1 MDSSISRAGTA
12 DTTRK
17 KRTSTVDLLA
27 PYVFISPFIIS
38 FFIFFVFPAAYSL
51 FLSFHSYRGFGEAR
65 FVGLDNFHAIL
76 TFPVFW
82 QSVQNTFIYF
92 AGHFIPVMVISF
104 ALALLFH
111 SKMLGFMNKIVK
123 PLVFLPQITAVVAS
137 ALIWRTV
144 LGRSGVVNQM
154 LGFEVP
160 FLTDFHFWGKVSI
173 IMLMSWRA
181 IGWYMVVFLAGLTT
195 ISEELTDAAKT
206 DGCKGWQILLYVTI
220 PLMKPIFMF
229 AFMINAIGA
238 LRMFAEPNVL
248 FTVGGPGAIT
258 PHAVQ
263 PVMNVL
269 VSNINGG
276 QFGMAAATGW
286 IIFLMIFI
294 VSMIQFKLFN
304 RKGGLD

>member
-1 MDSSISRAGTA
+1 MNSSENLNRAGPSP
-12 DTTRK
+12 K
-17 KRTSTVDLLA
+17 KRNSVANILA
-27 PYVFISPFIIS
+27 PYLFISPFIIS

-65 FVGLDNFHAIL
+65 FVGLDNYRAIL
-76 TFPVFW
+76 SFPVFW

-92 AGHFIPVMVISF
+92 AGHFIPTMVISF

-111 SKMLGFMNKIVK
+111 SKLLGWMNKIVK

-144 LGRSGVVNQM
+144 LGRSGVVNQL

-160 FLTDFHFWGKVSI
+160 FLTDFHFWGKISI
-173 IMLMSWRA
+173 VILITWRA

-195 ISEELTDAAKT
+195 ISEELTDAAKV
-206 DGCKGWQILLYVTI
+206 DGAKTWQTLYYITI
-220 PLMKPIFMF
+220 PLMRPIFMF

-238 LRMFAEPNVL
+238 IRMFAEPNIL
-248 FTVGGPGAIT
+248 FTQGGAGAVT
-258 PHAVQ
+258 PHQVQ

-286 IIFLMIFI
+286 IIFIMIFTI
-294 VSMIQFKLFN
+294 SMIQFKLFS
-304 RKGGLD
+304 RKRDRDD